1 MPLPDFKESRA
12 VLIGTAKYDSPHLPN
27 LPAAAHN
34 VVALRNRL
42 TDSAYSGFDRRHCVS
57 ILNPPSHDKVLAPLR
72 EAAREARDL
81 LFVYFAGHGILGE
94 AGDLRLGLRESRRED
109 PWQTVRFDE
118 FSRLILGS
126 RARTKVVVLDCC
138 YSGRATTDL
147 HMSDAGTDASDDE
160 AVEQAARQIEIDGLY
175 VLTSSAGNKPSL
187 APEGEK
193 FTAFTGQLLELIDSG
208 VPGGPEL
215 LTMEVLYSAINEKLQ
230 HLGFPKPQQYIGN
243 TAGQAAL
250 FRNRAVV
257 RPAPA
262 VRLLDATRK
271 RLGAAAGAQRTRW
284 SRTHA
289 GAPAAVRQPR
299 WSDAE
304 PARRRARHAVSGGL
318 SLALSAGLVSAA
330 EGAAPVPVPC
340 TAPAAI
346 RMLVPLDAVEMFTG
360 IAGAY
365 EYATRGGGY
374 CQRVRV
380 TVTGASRDDA
390 ARAFALSWRTPPD
403 PSDQDRL
410 LLRRVGLPPD
420 VWVADLGVDMAAV
433 QAAVA
438 GTDGAGVRIPGDPEQ
453 WSLAESPV
461 VLAEPGLPGASP
473 ASRISLA
480 WSEVVA
486 GRDSGPRITGVVRPD
501 PDTTTVGRLVNV
513 SLYPDDQDAAAH
525 NRVQR
530 LLDTAA
536 AGAGQG
542 VGAPDIAGL
551 LCRPGGSGLIVA
563 EWQLVR
569 HNATRCGDT
578 GQAPWNALYPWDTRW
593 LDYPMVQ
600 PVWTRKQSDRIR
612 RTADDFTA
620 WLRSASG
627 DRALADQGLRP
638 RTIGPDAGMIARNG
652 AQADWYNK
660 SDYRTGTA
668 DLERAATAYETAK
681 KPATVL
687 VAVDGSG
694 SMTTRSGGR
703 TRFDAA
709 LDGITASAAA
719 MGPRDEFGLF
729 IFSTAIKGDI
739 TEIAGTA
746 AEATARARGYPP
758 SGGTPLY
765 RAVDHGV
772 GRLRGQKG
780 AKPEDRHRI
789 LVVLTDGENT
799 AAHPL
804 PQLTG
809 DSVQVVIVNVGMPGC
824 PDAKLSALTRLHGDC
839 IGVPSGLVDVHVTEQ
854 IERLWQKE
862 AT

>member
-1 MPLPDFKESRA
+1 MRLPNFEESRA

-34 VVALRNRL
+34 VTALRNRL

-57 ILNPPSHDKVLAPLR
+57 ILNPASHDKVLAPLR
-72 EAAREARDL
+72 KAAREARDL

-94 AGDLRLGLRESRRED
+94 AGDLRLGLRESMRED

-118 FSRLILGS
+118 FARLILGS

-147 HMSDAGTDASDDE
+147 HMSDSGTDVPDEE
-160 AVEQAARQIEIDGLY
+160 AVEQAARQIEVDGLY

-187 APEGEK
+187 APEGEE

-208 VPGGPEL
+208 VPGKPEL
-215 LTMEVLYSAINEKLQ
+215 LTMQVLYSAVNEELQ
-230 HLGFPKPQQYIGN
+230 RRGFPKPQQYIGN
-243 TAGQAAL
+243 SAGEAAL

-262 VRLLDATRK
+262 VRFLSATRK
-271 RLGAAAGAQRTRW
+271 RLEAAAGVKRAWWARFRPE
-284 SRTHA
+284 A
-289 GAPAAVRQPR
+289 VGVVRQAR
-299 WSDAE
+299 WSDTT
-304 PARRRARHAVSGGL
+304 PARRRTRHAVSGGFC
-318 SLALSAGLVSAA
+318 LALAAGVASAS

-340 TAPAAI
+340 AAPTAI
-346 RMLVPLDAVEMFTG
+346 RMLVPLDAVEMFTD

-365 EYATRGGGY
+365 EYANRGGGH

-380 TVTGASRDDA
+380 TVAGASRDDT

-403 PSDQDRL
+403 ASDQDRL

-420 VWVADLGVDMAAV
+420 VWIADLGVDMAAV
-433 QAAVA
+433 QATLAE
-438 GTDGAGVRIPGDPEQ
+438 TDGAGVRIPGDPEQ

-461 VLAEPGLPGASP
+461 VLAEPGEPGAIP
-473 ASRISLA
+473 EDRISLA
-480 WSEVVA
+480 WSEIAA
-486 GRDSGPRITGVVRPD
+486 GRDAGPQITGVVRPD

-513 SLYPDDQDAAAH
+513 SLFPDDQDAAAN
-525 NRVQR
+525 NRLQR

-536 AGAGQG
+536 VDAGQG
-542 VGAPDIAGL
+542 IGAPDVAGL
-551 LCRPGGSGLIVA
+551 LCRPGRTGLIVA

-569 HNATRCGDT
+569 HNATRCGDAE
-578 GQAPWNALYPWDTRW
+578 QARWNALYPSDTRW

-600 PVWTRKQSDRIR
+600 PVWAREQVGRIR

-620 WLRSASG
+620 WLRSADG
-627 DRALADQGLRP
+627 DRALADHGLRP

-652 AQADWYNK
+652 ADTSWFHKA
-660 SDYRTGTA
+660 DYRTGIA
-668 DLERAATAYETAK
+668 DLERAATAYEAAK

-703 TRFDAA
+703 SRFDAA
-709 LDGITASAAA
+709 LDGITASVAA
-719 MGPRDEFGLF
+719 MGPRDDFGLF
-729 IFSTAIKGDI
+729 IFSTAIKGGI
-739 TEIAGTA
+739 TEIAGKA
-746 AEATARARGYPP
+746 AEATTRARGYPP
-758 SGGTPLY
+758 AGGTPLY

-772 GRLRGQKG
+772 GRLRDRKG
-780 AKPEDRHRI
+780 ATPEDRHRI

-799 AAHPL
+799 VPHPL
-804 PQLTG
+804 PQLTD
-809 DSVQVVIVNVGMPGC
+809 DSVRVVIVNVGMSGC
-824 PDAKLSALTRLHGDC
+824 PDTKLSALTRLHGDC
-839 IGVPSGLVDVHVTEQ
+839 IGVPSGLVDVRVTEQ